1 MSILKADVAST
12 VWLDTNSASRIPTKG
27 RWAGTGIG
35 RWEVD
40 PQLDISTRLP
50 LTKRSI
56 NSKVAGDVGWN
67 PASNSEGEEGFVVKE
82 VQGRRGPLNP
92 VTVDAHSLTG
102 VEKCYPPFWGGHYPP
117 TRSCFDFVRTLDS

>member
-27 RWAGTGIG
+27 RWACTGIG

-40 PQLDISTRLP
+40 PQLNISTRLP

-67 PASNSEGEEGFVVKE
+67 PASNSEGEEGFVVRE
-82 VQGRRGPLNP
+82 VQGR
-92 VTVDAHSLTG
+92 
-102 VEKCYPPFWGGHYPP
+102 
-117 TRSCFDFVRTLDS
+117 